1 MTENFNRFVVANL
14 GALFSGLWVTV
25 EVCLCAFLLALVL
38 GAVVCFIRLRVPYLK
53 VLAISYVEFFRATPI
68 LVQLLWVN
76 YVWPAV
82 FGFPQTVTEAG
93 ILALA
98 LQSSGYLAE
107 TFRSGLE
114 GMPKGQREAALAIG
128 MSRWRTAW
136 RIELP
141 QIALVVAPVVIN
153 QFAVV
158 VKSSTLV
165 SVIAITDLMY
175 EGLKIVNQWYE
186 PIEVLTTIALTYFA
200 VIFAVSTA
208 ANYAYVHFQTKFG
221 IVMQR

>member
-1 MTENFNRFVVANL
+1 MIENFNRFVVSNL
-14 GALFSGLWVTV
+14 GALLDGLWVTTY
-25 EVCLCAFLLALVL
+25 VCFWAFLLALLL
-38 GAVVCFIRLRVPYLK
+38 GAVVCFIRLRIPYLR
-53 VLAISYVEFFRATPI
+53 VVAIGYIEFFRATPI

-76 YVWPAV
+76 YVWPAI
-82 FGFPQTVTEAG
+82 FGFPQTVIGAG

-114 GMPKGQREAALAIG
+114 GLPKGQREAALAIG
-128 MSRWRTAW
+128 MSRWRTMY
-136 RIELP
+136 RIQAP
-141 QIALVVAPVVIN
+141 QVALVVAPVVIN
-153 QFAVV
+153 QLAVV

-165 SVIAITDLMY
+165 SVIAIADLMY

-186 PIEVLTTIALTYFA
+186 PIEVLTTIALGYFLL
-200 VIFAVSTA
+200 IFAISSV

-221 IVMQR
+221 ISTQR

>member
-1 MTENFNRFVVANL
+1 MST
-14 GALFSGLWVTV
+14 
-25 EVCLCAFLLALVL
+25 
-38 GAVVCFIRLRVPYLK
+38 
-53 VLAISYVEFFRATPI
+53 RAH
-68 LVQLLWVN
+68 
-76 YVWPAV
+76 
-82 FGFPQTVTEAG
+82 
-93 ILALA
+93 
-98 LQSSGYLAE
+98 S
-107 TFRSGLE
+107 
-114 GMPKGQREAALAIG
+114 
-128 MSRWRTAW
+128 
-136 RIELP
+136 
-141 QIALVVAPVVIN
+141 LVVAPVVIN